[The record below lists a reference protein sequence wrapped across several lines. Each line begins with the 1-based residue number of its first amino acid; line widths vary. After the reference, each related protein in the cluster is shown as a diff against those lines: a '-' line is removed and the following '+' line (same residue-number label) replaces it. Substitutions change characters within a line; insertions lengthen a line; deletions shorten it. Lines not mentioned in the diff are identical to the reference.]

1 MKLVLKFTVFQELPD
16 GKYVP
21 LKQVCLSKYVN
32 ELDSYRMI
40 DIRTIDEVVALP
52 LMGDH
57 DHIPMDQLL
66 NNPECIK
73 DDEVIILVCAAG
85 IRSCMAAEWFRKQGF
100 SKVYSLIG
108 GQPVWNEYNNL

>member
-1 MKLVLKFTVFQELPD
+1 MSQSIEIDAK
-16 GKYVP
+16 
-21 LKQVCLSKYVN
+21 SVN

-40 DIRTIDEVVALP
+40 DIRTIDEVVSLP
-52 LMGDH
+52 LMEDH

-85 IRSCMAAEWFRKQGF
+85 IRSGMATEWFRKRGLVKF
-100 SKVYSLIG
+100 IHSLAGSQFGMSAIIYKIK
-108 GQPVWNEYNNL
+108 QTLTICVF

>member
-1 MKLVLKFTVFQELPD
+1 MSQSLEIDAK
-16 GKYVP
+16 
-21 LKQVCLSKYVN
+21 SVN
-32 ELDSYRMI
+32 ELDVYRMI
-40 DIRTIDEVVALP
+40 DIRTIDEVVSLP

-85 IRSCMAAEWFRKQGF
+85 IRSGMAAEWFRKQGF

-108 GQPVWNEYNNL
+108 GQPVWNECNNL